1 MIDQMRGS
9 FGHAPRIARGTHATT
24 FAGVGDQKIVLAL
37 VAVGAGEAVGEDAA
51 FEIAAEGSLDMGR
64 RCFTVL
70 AAGELQPGF
79 EVGLDDAIPQRPLG
93 TAALVA
99 LGCGRGALSGGC
111 H

>member
-70 AAGELQPGF
+70 AAGELQGTSATSFAGTMP
-79 EVGLDDAIPQRPLG
+79 EASGLLLFVVMMRVCSVYAQ
-93 TAALVA
+93 AAW
-99 LGCGRGALSGGC
+99 
-111 H
+111 